1 MGRFEFARKFKQLCM
16 SSFQG
21 GTMKSDLVKMFV
33 EAATSE
39 GTEVKCLVIHSVLI
53 FSFLTKPVVRKISLK
68 LTKSS
73 RSVCQSVTS
82 IHF

>member
-1 MGRFEFARKFKQLCM
+1 MGRFEFARKFKQLWM

-21 GTMKSDLVKMFV
+21 GTMKSELMQIFV
-33 EAATSE
+33 DAATSE
-39 GTEVKCLVIHSVLI
+39 RTEVKCLVIHSVLI
-53 FSFLTKPVVRKISLK
+53 FSFLTKPVVRKTSLK
-68 LTKSS
+68 LMKSS

>member
-21 GTMKSDLVKMFV
+21 GSMKGELMQMFV
-33 EAATSE
+33 EAATCE
-39 GTEVKCLVIHSVLI
+39 GTEVKCLVIHSMMI
-53 FSFLTKPVVRKISLK
+53 FSFLTKPVVRKTSLK

-73 RSVCQSVTS
+73 RSVCQSATS
-82 IHF
+82 IYF